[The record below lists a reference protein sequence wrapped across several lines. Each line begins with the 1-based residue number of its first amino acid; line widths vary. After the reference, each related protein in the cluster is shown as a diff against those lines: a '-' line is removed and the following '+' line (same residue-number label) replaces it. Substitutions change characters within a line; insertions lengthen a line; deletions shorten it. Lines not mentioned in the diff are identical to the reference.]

1 MKKEKKGFSFILD
14 PYPFWAGAAWFAR
27 MRNPRRIFP
36 TL

>member
-14 PYPFWAGAAWFAR
+14 PYPFWARAAWFAR